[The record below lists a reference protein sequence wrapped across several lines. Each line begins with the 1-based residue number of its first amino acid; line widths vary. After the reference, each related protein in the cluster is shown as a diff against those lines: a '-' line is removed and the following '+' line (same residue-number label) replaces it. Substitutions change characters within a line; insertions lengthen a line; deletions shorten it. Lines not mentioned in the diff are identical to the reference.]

1 MLSRRGRQSAR
12 YTKQKPMWK
21 LRKAFWRRLAIFKFG
36 SNKPAIIPVPRDDGE
51 KINAVSLSSQFSGIP
66 IPNIRVADRVPA
78 DEAQRSK
85 VYFYAFQVAMYR
97 LLSPMQPGLPAVD
110 ADPRAALN
118 EAYDNGYRNLFP
130 EPQLPAEYQP
140 QIDLGRIAVAS
151 PYACYVQHTA
161 DGDYEWDLR
170 ILDGYEHH
178 KGLRSIGAHVRFRL
192 NEAERRLE
200 ATEIDCEL
208 GPCKPGD
215 AQWEEAQKIALCAAT
230 THVSLV
236 RHFNGVH
243 LAAGGPFAIA
253 TRNSLPAAHPLRRL
267 LWPHMYGT
275 QYSNQVVTKGQMVK
289 GGDFET
295 TFSFT
300 HAGMCK
306 LFSDTYEQYD
316 VTVLDPQ
323 RDAERRGIA
332 NGSFDTPALANRLD
346 LSNVFLDHARRY
358 LRAYYD
364 SDDQLRADEAVQNW
378 LAELDRLVPNGI
390 RGLLGGAVSIESVA
404 RVIAAF
410 IYMATVEH
418 EILGTG
424 LWNYQMWTN
433 VQPVRIYRNGQRETV
448 DVYQRLVNANFN
460 LNVRRSR
467 LMQDFG
473 YLALNRK
480 GADAFRIFRYELQ
493 LLQSRM
499 EQEPFA
505 HWKIYPRILEANI
518 NA

>member
-1 MLSRRGRQSAR
+1 MWEIRR
-12 YTKQKPMWK
+12 
-21 LRKAFWRRLAIFKFG
+21 AFWRRLALFKF
-36 SNKPAIIPVPRDDGE
+36 SNNEPAIIPVPRDDGE
-51 KINAVSLSSQFSGIP
+51 KINAVSMASQFRGIP

-85 VYFYAFQVAMYR
+85 FYFYEFQVAMYR
-97 LLSPMQPGLPAVD
+97 LLSPMQHGMPPID
-110 ADPRAALN
+110 ADPHVALN
-118 EAYDNGYRNLFP
+118 QAYDDEFRKLFP

-151 PYACYVQHTA
+151 PYACYVERTPEGAYQ
-161 DGDYEWDLR
+161 WDLR
-170 ILDGYEHH
+170 ILDRYEHH
-178 KGLRSIGAHVRFRL
+178 KGLRSIGAHVLFRL
-192 NEAERRLE
+192 NEAARRLE
-200 ATEIDCEL
+200 PTQIDCEL
-208 GPCKPGD
+208 GVCKPGD
-215 AQWEEAQKIALCAAT
+215 ANWEQAQRIALCAAT

-306 LFSDTYEQYD
+306 LFGDTYEQYD
-316 VTVLDPQ
+316 VTVLDPM

-346 LSNVFLDHARRY
+346 LFNVMFAHAERY

-364 SDDQLRADEAVQNW
+364 SDDALRADESFQNW
-378 LAELDRLVPNGI
+378 LAELDRLVPNGV
-390 RGLLGGAVSIESVA
+390 RRLYGDAVSIESAA
-404 RVIAAF
+404 RLIAAF
-410 IYMATVEH
+410 IYLATVEH

-424 LWNYQMWTN
+424 LWNYQLWTN

-460 LNVRRSR
+460 LNVRRAR

-473 YLALNRK
+473 YLALSRK
-480 GADAFRIFRYELQ
+480 GADAFRTFRYELQ

-505 HWKIYPRILEANI
+505 HWKIYPNILEANI